1 MEGERLL
8 PIFAPTD
15 KQRAIMKLNNTTFW
29 SFVLLVAVASL
40 YRIMPHGTYGFPPQ
54 LAMAV
59 FAGAIIKD
67 KRFSFLMPLSSMFLS
82 DLLFQGLYALGYSNT
97 PGFYEGQWV
106 NYLLIGSL
114 TVFGFWAKNLKPG
127 NILAASLAAPS
138 FYFIASNLVVW
149 AGGGGLGRSKDAA
162 GLVQCYVD
170 ALPFYY
176 ASLAA
181 TVVFSA
187 VLFGVYRLFIAQKT
201 AKTEQMHI
209 A

>member
-1 MEGERLL
+1 M
-8 PIFAPTD
+8 PIFALSV
-15 KQRAIMKLNNTTFW
+15 KQEAIMKLNNTTIW
-29 SFVLLVAVASL
+29 SFVLLVAIASL
-40 YRIMPHGTYGFPPQ
+40 YRVLPHGTYGFPPQ

-59 FAGAIIKD
+59 FAGAIIKNR
-67 KRFSFLMPLSSMFLS
+67 KFSFLMPLGSMFLS

-97 PGFYEGQWV
+97 PGFYEGQWI
-106 NYLLIGSL
+106 NYLLITSL

-138 FYFIASNLVVW
+138 FYFIASNLAVW
-149 AGGGGLGRSKDAA
+149 AGSGGLGRSKDFA
-162 GLVQCYVD
+162 GLMQCYAD

-181 TVVFSA
+181 TIVFSA
-187 VLFGVYRLFIAQKT
+187 VLFGIYKLFIAQTGKV
-201 AKTEQMHI
+201 KQLHI

>member
-1 MEGERLL
+1 MRRERLL
-8 PIFAPTD
+8 PIFALSV
-15 KQRAIMKLNNTTFW
+15 KQEAIMKLNNTTFW
-29 SFVLLVAVASL
+29 SLVLFVAIASL

-59 FAGAIIKD
+59 FAGAIIKN
-67 KRFSFLMPLSSMFLS
+67 KKLSFLMPLSSMFLS

-97 PGFYEGQWV
+97 TGFYEGQWM

-127 NILAASLAAPS
+127 NILAASLAAPT
-138 FYFIASNLVVW
+138 FYFIASNLAVW
-149 AGGGGLGRSKDAA
+149 AGSGGLGRSKDFA
-162 GLVQCYVD
+162 GLLQCYVD

-181 TVVFSA
+181 TIVFSA
-187 VLFGVYRLFIAQKT
+187 VFFGVYRLFMAQKT
-201 AKTEQMHI
+201 AKAKQMHI